1 MAGDDDPEV
10 VKDFNLAVIQAS
22 SGDPPATRRP
32 ALFRAIGTETAIAG
46 LNGFVHKNRGEGDF
60 YAWDESLPSEETA
73 FSTTRGSQ
81 GSKGWLESCKR
92 NGTATYGLL
101 IPIILVKIL
110 AAFVVYR
117 RAYAEHDTW
126 RAKVAGVAVEA
137 GCFVALLG
145 ITIEFYATCWRA
157 LPNRGKR
164 MVFPGQPNEDKV
176 QEVWV
181 NVASVGICLAG
192 LMSLVM
198 SPPLPDAALEQR
210 PRYGRDY

>member
-1 MAGDDDPEV
+1 MGATPWYDDRRGQTYGVILFCTIVNFIALFAALMAGDDDPEV

-22 SGDPPATRRP
+22 ARSVGDAAS

-46 LNGFVHKNRGEGDF
+46 LNGFVHKKPGGEGDF
-60 YAWDESLPSEETA
+60 YAWDESLPNEETT
-73 FSTTRGSQ
+73 FYDYP
-81 GSKGWLESCKR
+81 WLESCKR

-137 GCFVALLG
+137 GCF
-145 ITIEFYATCWRA
+145 
-157 LPNRGKR
+157 
-164 MVFPGQPNEDKV
+164 PNEDKV
-176 QEVWV
+176 QEVRV

-198 SPPLPDAALEQR
+198 SYLHFRTPCWNSELPE
-210 PRYGRDY
+210 YGRD

>member
-1 MAGDDDPEV
+1 MQEAYRNCDERLV
-10 VKDFNLAVIQAS
+10 LNLPLPGPRFEGV
-22 SGDPPATRRP
+22 AT
-32 ALFRAIGTETAIAG
+32 
-46 LNGFVHKNRGEGDF
+46 
-60 YAWDESLPSEETA
+60 SEELA
-73 FSTTRGSQ
+73 FNVTVALWSAKLDAAWTEIMVENFKVDQSCDVATDSAELPPQ
-81 GSKGWLESCKR
+81 VSLEDVS
-92 NGTATYGLL
+92 GVFY
-101 IPIILVKIL
+101 IL

-157 LPNRGKR
+157 LPNRGQR
-164 MVFPGQPNEDKV
+164 MVFPGEPEDDKV

-198 SPPLPDAALEQR
+198 SYLHFRTPCWNSELPE
-210 PRYGRDY
+210 YGRD

>member
-1 MAGDDDPEV
+1 MFICARENTIV
-10 VKDFNLAVIQAS
+10 
-22 SGDPPATRRP
+22 
-32 ALFRAIGTETAIAG
+32 G
-46 LNGFVHKNRGEGDF
+46 LNGYVHKDKGRGTGTF
-60 YAWDESLPSEETA
+60 YAWDQSLPNEETT
-73 FSTTRGSQ
+73 FYDYP
-81 GSKGWLESCKR
+81 WLESCER

-157 LPNRGKR
+157 LPNRGTR
-164 MVFPGQPNEDKV
+164 IGEH
-176 QEVWV
+176 
-181 NVASVGICLAG
+181 
-192 LMSLVM
+192 
-198 SPPLPDAALEQR
+198 AALVVEEGR
-210 PRYGRDY
+210 GEAGGRRLHPRRDVVRRQAVDELRRVAAAHGQHGAVHRLALRVVRATRRRRRR

>member
-1 MAGDDDPEV
+1 M
-10 VKDFNLAVIQAS
+10 
-22 SGDPPATRRP
+22 
-32 ALFRAIGTETAIAG
+32 FRAIGTETAIVG
-46 LNGFVHKNRGEGDF
+46 LNGFVHKEPGRGTGTF
-60 YAWDESLPSEETA
+60 YAWDQSLPNEETT
-73 FSTTRGSQ
+73 FYDYP
-81 GSKGWLESCKR
+81 WLESCER

-145 ITIEFYATCWRA
+145 ITLEFYATCWRA
-157 LPNRGKR
+157 LPNRGQR
-164 MVFPGQPNEDKV
+164 MVFPGEPEEDKV

-198 SPPLPDAALEQR
+198 SYLHFRTPCWNSELPE
-210 PRYGRDY
+210 YGRD

>member
-1 MAGDDDPEV
+1 MGATPWYDDRRGQTYGVILFCTIVNFIALFAALMAGDDDPEV

-22 SGDPPATRRP
+22 SGEIRVGA
-32 ALFRAIGTETAIAG
+32 AAA
-46 LNGFVHKNRGEGDF
+46 
-60 YAWDESLPSEETA
+60 
-73 FSTTRGSQ
+73 
-81 GSKGWLESCKR
+81 WLESCKR

-198 SPPLPDAALEQR
+198 SYLHFRTPCWNSELPE
-210 PRYGRDY
+210 YGRD